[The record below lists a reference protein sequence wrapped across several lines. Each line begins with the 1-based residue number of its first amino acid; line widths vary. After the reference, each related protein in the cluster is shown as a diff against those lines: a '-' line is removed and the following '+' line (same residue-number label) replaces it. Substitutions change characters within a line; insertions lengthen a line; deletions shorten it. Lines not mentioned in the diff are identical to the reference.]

1 MGGEH
6 GPKIERGRSRKDV
19 FVGVTESLQPS
30 NRLRE
35 ATILG
40 PSRTEL
46 VDAMHLLGGV
56 RQMEVDREGADQMDG
71 IDQLDVVQRGSQ
83 LIGGSLIATQIPSD
97 RPHLLDPIQQRLA
110 VLADQRIT
118 QLSAEPTDVGSKG
131 GIKIV
136 KSFGGHVALSHIEA
150 WV

>member
-1 MGGEH
+1 VGGEH

-19 FVGVTESLQPS
+19 FVGVAESLQPS

-56 RQMEVDREGADQMDG
+56 RQMEVDRKGADQMDG
-71 IDQLDVVQRGSQ
+71 IDQPDIVQRGGQ
-83 LIGGSLIATQIPSD
+83 LVRRRLIAT
-97 RPHLLDPIQQRLA
+97 
-110 VLADQRIT
+110 
-118 QLSAEPTDVGSKG
+118 
-131 GIKIV
+131 
-136 KSFGGHVALSHIEA
+136 
-150 WV
+150 